1 MEKRGF
7 CVFRVKISCL
17 LGIEGKKNLKMNPV
31 YTAHAE
37 KAYNMYLSGQ
47 KVTTLTSYQFRVF

>member
-47 KVTTLTSYQFRVF
+47 KVTTLTSYQS